1 MDKHYLSYLF
11 QPKSIVVF
19 VGDADDP
26 VRSSLFAKGLAEDLN
41 SQKFKGSIQYLNIY
55 APDTLLELGKLKA
68 ELAIITLPHDRILT
82 ALDLSLIH
90 I

>member
-26 VRSSLFAKGLAEDLN
+26 VLSSPFAKGL
-41 SQKFKGSIQYLNIY
+41 
-55 APDTLLELGKLKA
+55 
-68 ELAIITLPHDRILT
+68 T
-82 ALDLSLIH
+82 AC
-90 I
+90 